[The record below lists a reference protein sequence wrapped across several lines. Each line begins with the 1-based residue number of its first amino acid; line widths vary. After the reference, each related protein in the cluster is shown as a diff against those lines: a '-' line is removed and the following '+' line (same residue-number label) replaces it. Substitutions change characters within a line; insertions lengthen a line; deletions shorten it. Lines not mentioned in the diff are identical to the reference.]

1 MNDRHDFSK
10 EYEDKKKALLR
21 SIKKA
26 DMAEKPRV
34 RAARRPM
41 IRAAVAVVLAVTLLS
56 GGVLAASKIG
66 LFNIRRED
74 DKILVE
80 VKTGQVTEQLDP
92 PGRVE
97 PKWFRLY
104 SDYVP
109 PVTGCEAGAVPNYG
123 IGITK
128 QGILITER
136 GAEIDVLL
144 ADYTTKEDFIL
155 QLPPST
161 EIEEFDIDGRR
172 AILTYFGET
181 VEWNKILFVEFE
193 EEGVLAYCMSG
204 FRITEDE
211 LKKFAEGLS
220 IEAVSDEEAQY
231 LFSNDETFMFYCH
244 APMGIVDLT
253 DSAGDFIDP
262 DLPHIPAIDEM
273 TQVNLGESFKY
284 AEAQFNI
291 NVEVT
296 PLEVN
301 VYDSASEFE
310 HEKFKYLSYSI
321 IDENGDHINHISM
334 FMDEEGNLIE
344 YPRNT
349 IIKAENDTEQDR
361 FGETEMVR
369 KKLVGVTYNVKNN
382 SDGVSRFSSSGSL
395 YVGNEADAYKAY
407 VYDRTPM
414 FYTNVGKV
422 YTSGIGSE
430 GCKLEAGEEITVT
443 DFFLVDEDL
452 LDEAYCVFASPRVC
466 VKLAD

>member
-10 EYEDKKKALLR
+10 EYEEKKKALLR
-21 SIKKA
+21 SIEKIEKL
-26 DMAEKPRV
+26 DKAEKPRV
-34 RAARRPM
+34 RAARKPM
-41 IRAAVAVVLAVTLLS
+41 IRAIVVVVLAVTLLS
-56 GGVLAASKIG
+56 GGVLAASQLG
-66 LFNIRRED
+66 LFNIRHEED
-74 DKILVE
+74 RILVE
-80 VKTGQVTEQLDP
+80 VATGET
-92 PGRVE
+92 VE
-97 PKWFRLY
+97 TAKPNERSEARWYKIY
-104 SDYVP
+104 SDYMP
-109 PVTGCEAGAVPNYG
+109 PITGCEAGPVPNSK
-123 IGITK
+123 IGIRT
-128 QGILITER
+128 QR
-136 GAEIDVLL
+136 GALLNILL
-144 ADYTTKEDFIL
+144 ADYAAKEEFIL
-155 QLPPST
+155 QLPLST
-161 EIEEFDIDGRR
+161 EIEEFEIDGRR
-172 AILTYFGET
+172 AFLAFFGET

-193 EEGVLAYCMSG
+193 EENAMVYCMGG
-204 FRITEDE
+204 FRIPEDE
-211 LKKFAEGLS
+211 LKKFAAGLS
-220 IEAVSDEEAQY
+220 IELLSTEEAEY
-231 LFSNDETFMFYCH
+231 LIENDSSFQFYSH
-244 APMGIVDLT
+244 VSSDIDNLT
-253 DSAGDFIDP
+253 DLGDKYLDP
-262 DLPHIPAIDEM
+262 DRLIRPSIDEM
-273 TQVNLGESFKY
+273 TSVGLGESFKY

-321 IDENGDHINHISM
+321 IDENGVQINHISM

-349 IIKAENDTEQDR
+349 IIKAESDSEQDR

-430 GCKLEAGEEITVT
+430 GCSLKQV
-443 DFFLVDEDL
+443 
-452 LDEAYCVFASPRVC
+452 R
-466 VKLAD
+466 K